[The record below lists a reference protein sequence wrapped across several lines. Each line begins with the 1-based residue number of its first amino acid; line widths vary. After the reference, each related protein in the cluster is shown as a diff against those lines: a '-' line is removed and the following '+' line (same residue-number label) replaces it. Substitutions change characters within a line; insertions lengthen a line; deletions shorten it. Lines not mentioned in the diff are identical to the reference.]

1 MRSGLAEV
9 PEGGQVVEHE
19 ADVYV
24 GDSAV
29 SAESGYCSAATTSV
43 IGGEKLIGQVQHWHF
58 TQHVVSDVKL
68 THLHIRTRHSACF
81 RFLSRVS
88 TLCMHSAI
96 LFYHFC
102 PSVTPKRILIPINFS
117 NIW

>member
-19 ADVYV
+19 ADVDV
-24 GDSAV
+24 GNSAV

-68 THLHIRTRHSACF
+68 TYLHTHAHTSHRLLSIFIAC
-81 RFLSRVS
+81 
-88 TLCMHSAI
+88 
-96 LFYHFC
+96 
-102 PSVTPKRILIPINFS
+102 
-117 NIW
+117 